1 MNTIFHIFAIKR
13 EERLAALLLMVLL
26 LSVNAMVL
34 IHYYNLFTPL
44 HDNYWRLFIRNF
56 HISGFDPITLS
67 VVSDWSAGYNVYRHP
82 LLAFFMYPPY
92 LLNRLLMTVT
102 GINCAIFIVAA
113 MQILSAFYAAIFLFR
128 IFREIIGIDLLSSY
142 ILLALYQSF
151 AYVTLSAMVPDHFIF
166 SSLML
171 ILALYITGRRLRSG
185 RPMKI
190 WQTVVYFIFTA
201 GTSLN
206 NGLKIFLSALSA
218 NGRRFFSLRFLFLA
232 VLLPS
237 IAIWGF
243 CRWEYR
249 VFVYPEWHAK
259 KVAAE
264 KRKAERKKAAEFSSV
279 GPLRVAAAK
288 NVEPDTQKIV
298 TAEKTKPA
306 TAKKKRRVQGRP
318 IGNGAFSRWTDIS
331 TPRWESLVENVFGEG
346 IQLHKRHLLQ
356 DVLTKRPVMVSYD
369 MTWNYVVEAII
380 VLLFILGILCGIGSA
395 FLRTCLSYFLLDMV
409 LHVGLGFGLNEAYI
423 MSVHWIYAVPIAIAY
438 LLRLIHPRY
447 VWAAHL
453 LLLLVAAFLFGW
465 NISLIYS
472 YLA

>member
-1 MNTIFHIFAIKR
+1 MNTIIFAIKR

-34 IHYYNLFTPL
+34 AHYYDLFTPIQS
-44 HDNYWRLFIRNF
+44 NYWQLFIRNF

-82 LLAFFMYPPY
+82 LLAFFMYPAY
-92 LLNRLLMTVT
+92 LLNQLLMAIT
-102 GINCAIFIVAA
+102 GINCAIFVVAA
-113 MQILSAFYAAIFLFR
+113 MQVLSAFYAGIFLFR

-166 SSLML
+166 SSFML

-185 RPMKI
+185 RPMKV

-206 NGLKIFLSALSA
+206 NGLKIFLSALFA
-218 NGRRFFSLRFLFLA
+218 NGRKFFSPRFFGLA

-237 IAIWGF
+237 LAIWGF

-259 KVAAE
+259 KVAKE
-264 KRKAERKKAAEFSSV
+264 KKKAEQKRAAEF
-279 GPLRVAAAK
+279 AAAK
-288 NVEPDTQKIV
+288 RDSVLRAQGKDV
-298 TAEKTKPA
+298 KPSA
-306 TAKKKRRVQGRP
+306 PAKVKKKRKVQGTP
-318 IGNGAFSRWTDIS
+318 IANGEFSRWTDIS
-331 TPRWESLVENVFGEG
+331 TPRWKSLVENVFGEG
-346 IQLHKRHLLQ
+346 MQLHKRHLLQ
-356 DVLTKRPVMVSYD
+356 DVLTKRPVTVSYD
-369 MTWNYVVEAII
+369 MSWNYIVEAII
-380 VLLFILGILCGIGSA
+380 VLLFVLGILCGMGSP
-395 FLRTCLSYFLLDMV
+395 FLWTCMSYFLLDMV

-423 MSVHWIYAVPIAIAY
+423 MSVHWIYVVPIAIAY

-447 VWAAHL
+447 VWIVHL
-453 LLLLVAAFLFGW
+453 LLLLVTTFLFGW

>member
-1 MNTIFHIFAIKR
+1 MNTIFHIFGIKR

-26 LSVNAMVL
+26 LSVNAMV
-34 IHYYNLFTPL
+34 ICHYYDLFTPIQN
-44 HDNYWRLFIRNF
+44 NYWRLFIRNF

-82 LLAFFMYPPY
+82 LLAFFMYPAY
-92 LLNRLLMTVT
+92 LFNQLLMSIM

-113 MQILSAFYAAIFLFR
+113 MQILSAFYAAFFLFR
-128 IFREIIGIDLLSSY
+128 IFREIIGIDILSSY

-166 SSLML
+166 SSFML
-171 ILALYITGRRLRSG
+171 ILALYVTGRRLHSG
-185 RPMKI
+185 RSMKI
-190 WQTVVYFIFTA
+190 WQTVVYFFFTA

-206 NGLKIFLSALSA
+206 NGLKIFFSALFA
-218 NGRRFFSLRFLFLA
+218 NGRKFFKPRFFCLA

-237 IAIWGF
+237 LAIWGF

-249 VFVYPEWHAK
+249 VFVFPEWHAK

-264 KRKAERKKAAEFSSV
+264 KRKAGRV
-279 GPLRVAAAK
+279 GFQPAQK
-288 NVEPDTQKIV
+288 NAVSKTDTT
-298 TAEKTKPA
+298 TAGWKPA
-306 TAKKKRRVQGRP
+306 HPVAKKKRKVQGTP

-331 TPRWESLVENVFGEG
+331 TPRWKSLVENVFGEG

-356 DVLTKRPVMVSYD
+356 DVFTKRPVIVNYD
-369 MTWNYVVEAII
+369 MTWNYVVEALI
-380 VLLFILGILCGIGSA
+380 VLLFVLGVLCGMGSP
-395 FLRTCLSYFLLDMV
+395 FLWTCMSYFLLDMV
-409 LHVGLGFGLNEAYI
+409 LHVGFGFGLNEAYI
-423 MSVHWIYAVPIAIAY
+423 MSVHWIYVIPIAIAY

-447 VWAAHL
+447 VWTIHL
-453 LLLLVAAFLFGW
+453 LLLLVATFLFGW
-465 NISLIYS
+465 NISLIYT